1 VSVIICHAECLLGG
15 RRGQMTLLDGRLHYE
30 ELINAAILSGA
41 SKYKACDMIGMSIR
55 TFQNPGNVALAK

>member
-1 VSVIICHAECLLGG
+1 
-15 RRGQMTLLDGRLHYE
+15 MTLLDGRLHYE